1 MEMKELALLSQK
13 YLAGAASEEE
23 KDRLLQWYNAYD
35 EQSLTAHLTA
45 AESET
50 EAMMELRM
58 RRRLHAAT
66 LPETAQKVVPMR
78 RFNWKVAAAVL
89 LLLSAGGGFYWLQSA
104 KKPPLAEK
112 VATIEPG
119 GDKAT
124 LTLADGTVVNLDSA
138 GTGVLSVQG
147 NSKVEKTTHG
157 QIVYKHNDAAAA
169 TVAYNV
175 LRTPRGGQYKI
186 TLPDGT
192 NVWLNANSSIS
203 YPTAFTGKE
212 RNVSITGEAYFEVAG
227 EAKRPFTVKVNRM
240 EVLVLGTHFNIN
252 AYADESTINT
262 TLLEGAVLVRAGDEN
277 KLLMPGKQAQ
287 VNAAGDGI
295 VAVKRV
301 DVNNT
306 IAWKNGYFSFD
317 DADIPTVMRQLSRWY
332 NIEVRYNDKVPEGTF
347 TGEIGRSLT
356 QEQLLKVLSQAR
368 INFKVEDGRRI
379 VIYP

>member
-1 MEMKELALLSQK
+1 MEIKELALLSQK

-45 AESET
+45 ADSET

-66 LPETAQKVVPMR
+66 MPETAQKVVPMR
-78 RFNWKVAAAVL
+78 RFNWKVAAAIL

-112 VATIEPG
+112 AVTIEPG

-157 QIVYKHNDAAAA
+157 QIVYKHSDATAA

-192 NVWLNANSSIS
+192 DVWLNANSSIS

-212 RNVSITGEAYFEVAG
+212 RNVSITGEAYFEVAR
-227 EAKRPFTVKVNRM
+227 EVNRPFTVKVNQM

-262 TLLEGAVLVRAGDEN
+262 TLLEGAVLVRAGDAA
-277 KLLMPGKQAQ
+277 KLLMPGKQSR
-287 VNAAGDGI
+287 VNAAGDKVI
-295 VAVKRV
+295 EVRRV

-379 VIYP
+379 IIYP